1 MKNKL
6 LITVFSVILLC
17 VALNLAITMAQ
28 DKCPTCDGTGKV
40 LCSYCDGTG
49 EITAE
54 QGGTCQY
61 CSGTGT
67 LEPSVMLN
75 SRSTWLSDG
84 KVNVQVK
91 YTNEED
97 ASTSGKVTAE
107 VEAQGNKYTG
117 TSSETTF
124 PPHEETEV
132 TFTIEGISYADYKY
146 LQDQQFF
153 STSITLQVRNI
164 VCPHCDGTGLV
175 ALSIECP
182 QCGGTGFIECPTCG
196 GSGLAAGAG
205 KENLDIG
212 GAMYG
217 VAAVAIAGVAIGAF
231 VVVKKRGVK
240 EADLRKLTSSEFQN
254 WVLKKMSGKS
264 SSQSDAHMGIDG
276 YTIDGTP
283 ILIRQTDDIDRNE
296 IEKFAA
302 AMGRHNA
309 KNGTIVA
316 FNFGTDA
323 VRGRVRAKLNYGREI
338 QMITVRELI
347 EGRNRPL

>member
-6 LITVFSVILLC
+6 LIATFTAILLC
-17 VALNLAITMAQ
+17 SALNLAITMAQ
-28 DKCPTCDGTGKV
+28 DECPTCDGTGEID
-40 LCSYCDGTG
+40 CPYCDGTG

-54 QGGTCQY
+54 QGETCEY

-67 LEPSVMLN
+67 LEPIVMLM
-75 SRSTWLSDG
+75 SRSTWLSEG
-84 KVNVQVK
+84 KVFVQVK

-124 PPHEETEV
+124 PPHEEIQV
-132 TFTIEGISYADYKY
+132 AFTIEGISYADYNY
-146 LQDQQFF
+146 LQGQQFF
-153 STSITLQVRNI
+153 STSITLQADNI

-175 ALSIECP
+175 ALSLECP
-182 QCGGTGFIECPTCG
+182 QCGGTGFVECPTCG

-205 KENLDIG
+205 NENLDIG

-217 VAAVAIAGVAIGAF
+217 VAAVAVAGVAIGAF
-231 VVVKKRGVK
+231 VLVKKRSVK

-264 SSQSDAHMGIDG
+264 SSQSDARMGIDG
-276 YTIDGTP
+276 YTSDGNP
-283 ILIRQTDDIDRNE
+283 ILIKQADDIDRNV

-302 AMGRHNA
+302 AMGRRNA

-347 EGRNRPL
+347 EGGNRNL